1 MAGTITVMLCSLLFC
16 ALDPDVGGVW
26 FNITVHN
33 MLLSVCVGTSI
44 GIGIV
49 FYNCGAVY
57 VTAAQM
63 QLLAMAEVVSGIFF
77 VLVCTHCGC
86 GSRSR
91 FLAAFTGSRYYS
103 WAHVLKPH
111 AYG

>member
-63 QLLAMAEVVSGIFF
+63 QLLA
-77 VLVCTHCGC
+77 
-86 GSRSR
+86 
-91 FLAAFTGSRYYS
+91 AARDGRGGQRHLLCVGVY
-103 WAHVLKPH
+103 ALRLRL
-111 AYG
+111 